1 MLGAPIAPNGEPARG
16 GWSAEGASRH
26 ASLGINPG
34 AEAFIPDTTLADGL
48 NVDALALSIQG
59 EASGDGA
66 GLYPEEEAGF
76 GGTVTEEWDGIGGT
90 GE

>member
-1 MLGAPIAPNGEPARG
+1 MLGAPIAPKGEPARG
-16 GWSAEGASRH
+16 SRSAEGASRQ

-48 NVDALALSIQG
+48 NVDALALSIRG

-66 GLYPEEEAGF
+66 GL
-76 GGTVTEEWDGIGGT
+76 
-90 GE
+90 